1 VCLLYS
7 AAAVAGG
14 ASSGVAAEQGRA
26 THARSRVGRLSSKGQ
41 RERRA
46 ALEAQRRKI
55 AAACRRRGWQL
66 LETVGDAGRSAQD
79 RGSEQAQRVLER
91 ADAQALVAAKRDR
104 PARTLLDLANLLA
117 SAHKHGWALVDLK
130 TTPSGEETM
139 NLRATFAPSEWQL
152 LSQRSRA
159 ALARARAQGVRLGRP
174 PTMPAHVIE
183 RIKREREAGNS
194 LAAIANRLNAD
205 RIPTAQGGQRWYP
218 ATIQYTLSRTR

>member
-1 VCLLYS
+1 V
-7 AAAVAGG
+7 
-14 ASSGVAAEQGRA
+14 
-26 THARSRVGRLSSKGQ
+26 
-41 RERRA
+41 
-46 ALEAQRRKI
+46 
-55 AAACRRRGWQL
+55 
-66 LETVGDAGRSAQD
+66 QD
-79 RGSEQAQRVLER
+79 RGSE
-91 ADAQALVAAKRDR
+91 QALVAAKRDR

>member
-1 VCLLYS
+1 
-7 AAAVAGG
+7 VAG
-14 ASSGVAAEQGRA
+14 AAISGDAAEQGRA
-26 THARSRVGRLSSKGQ
+26 THARSRIGQLSSEGQ

-117 SAHKHGWALVDLK
+117 SAHKHGWALVDLE

-139 NLRATFAPSEWQL
+139 NLRATFAPCERQL
-152 LSQRSRA
+152 ISQRTRT
-159 ALARARAQGVRLGRP
+159 ALAQARAQGVRLGRP

-183 RIKREREAGNS
+183 RIKREHKAGHS

-205 RIPTAQGGQRWYP
+205 RIPTAQGGHRWYP